1 MPRTRVLI
9 ADDHRL
15 MREGTSALLR
25 TDERLEVVG
34 LASNGREAVAMATRR
49 TPDVALI
56 DLDMPELG
64 GIETCAAMREQLPDI
79 QVLILTVSE
88 READLYAALRV
99 GAAGYLLKDMPPTEL
114 VEAIL
119 QAGRGEPR
127 IDPAM
132 AHRMLGDMTAPDA
145 AGRRLDDL
153 SDREREVL
161 ALLARGRRNRE
172 IAETPF
178 RHRGDRQD
186 PRPAHP
192 REAADPQPRRGRGVR
207 GAVPGLGRDAL
218 AGRQPA
224 QSGAHR
230 PTDLARRACALR
242 GDLAHVEPREAREGD
257 HLTLEPRQARD
268 LGRRLQSGRQEHR
281 LGDELG
287 TRDGATGAAPALARG
302 RDADGHLA
310 RGFLGP
316 GGGRRRRVD
325 PCDIVV
331 HVWATLGARP
341 LPAIHRKDDAESGL
355 SRETRDRDGRPAL
368 ASARGSAAPRRGA
381 CCRGGGEHRR
391 RP

>member
-1 MPRTRVLI
+1 MLI

-99 GAAGYLLKDMPPTEL
+99 GAAGYLLKDMPPGEL
-114 VEAIL
+114 VDAIL

-132 AHRMLGDMTAPDA
+132 AQRMLGDMTAPDA

-172 IAETPF
+172 IGEELFVSEATVKTHV
-178 RHRGDRQD
+178 RHILEKLRIRN
-186 PRPAHP
+186 RA
-192 REAADPQPRRGRGVR
+192 EAA
-207 GAVPGLGRDAL
+207 AFA
-218 AGRQPA
+218 
-224 QSGAHR
+224 
-230 PTDLARRACALR
+230 ARYL
-242 GDLAHVEPREAREGD
+242 D
-257 HLTLEPRQARD
+257 
-268 LGRRLQSGRQEHR
+268 
-281 LGDELG
+281 
-287 TRDGATGAAPALARG
+287 
-302 RDADGHLA
+302 
-310 RGFLGP
+310 
-316 GGGRRRRVD
+316 
-325 PCDIVV
+325 
-331 HVWATLGARP
+331 
-341 LPAIHRKDDAESGL
+341 
-355 SRETRDRDGRPAL
+355 
-368 ASARGSAAPRRGA
+368 
-381 CCRGGGEHRR
+381 
-391 RP
+391 